1 MKLIRDQFEKI
12 FLDHSSSILQ
22 KYLALQNR
30 RLKTKEVNEIL
41 NIFLVLQYRGEKHAQ
56 CDIEIN

>member
-41 NIFLVLQYRGEKHAQ
+41 NIFLVLQYRGEKT
-56 CDIEIN
+56 CTMRY